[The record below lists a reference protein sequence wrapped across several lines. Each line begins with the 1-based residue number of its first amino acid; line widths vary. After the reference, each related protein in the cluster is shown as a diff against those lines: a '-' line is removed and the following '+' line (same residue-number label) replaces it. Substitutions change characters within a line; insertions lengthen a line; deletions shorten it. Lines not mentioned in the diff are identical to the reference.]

1 MTKQCKLDK
10 LTLSKRKQIMK
21 TKTLGQR
28 IRELREQKDLSL
40 REFATKILHVSPA
53 FLSDIEL
60 GRRNPSE
67 KNLKVIAQNLGI
79 SLEELQS
86 YDIRLPLENLKRLA
100 ASDPGYGLLF
110 RTVVDKGIKSKD
122 LLDFLKKHKRK

>member
-1 MTKQCKLDK
+1 MN
-10 LTLSKRKQIMK
+10 

-67 KNLKVIAQNLGI
+67 KNLKVIAQNLGVPF
-79 SLEELQS
+79 EELQS
-86 YDIRLPLENLKRLA
+86 YDVRLPLEDLKRKA
-100 ASDPGYGLLF
+100 ASNPEYGRLF
-110 RTVVDKGIKSKD
+110 RTVIDKGITKE
-122 LLDFLKKHKRK
+122 LLKYINQNKK